1 MGGGWGVGLTVSP
14 LGRWTVCGACL
25 LRNLLKSRM
34 LAKVPL
40 AMTASLPRREPYE
53 L

>member
-1 MGGGWGVGLTVSP
+1 MLGGPTVSP
-14 LGRWTVCGACL
+14 LGRWRVCGACL
-25 LRNLLKSRM
+25 LRNLLKRRM

-40 AMTASLPRREPYE
+40 VITASLPRREPYE